1 MIVVGDLHLKS
12 KEIYWSAQKKFL
24 NWLQENYNNEIILF
38 LGDIFDSSSPM
49 WEVYCYFK
57 EFLTKRLNKTFIL
70 VGNHDI
76 SRVKGCSLT
85 ALNLMQDV
93 FVFEKETDIKIEDYK
108 CLMLPYQNNMDHYSE
123 LTGNYDFIFTH
134 IMPKEESFGGE
145 YTDISKL
152 IGKKIYGHIHLKRDY
167 PDAYILGVPVISRN
181 LETNNPIIEITS
193 DKQIK
198 EIVPPVFFN
207 IVDLEYGKEISNKD
221 WFYNIKKAP
230 SIKSV
235 YETYPA
241 YNIRED
247 GIEIL
252 YESDGKEINLS
263 GLENDLKF
271 LYKSFC
277 DEKEIEKIYVQ
288 EGLTILNECTVI

>member
-1 MIVVGDLHLKS
+1 MIVVGDLHI
-12 KEIYWSAQKKFL
+12 KENFLYKNASFKFL
-24 NWLQENYNNEIILF
+24 NWLLENYKNETIIQ
-38 LGDIFDSSSPM
+38 LGDLFDSSSINHTIVSDVLFILKQFK
-49 WEVYCYFK
+49 EVYL
-57 EFLTKRLNKTFIL
+57 LT
-70 VGNHDI
+70 GNHDQ
-76 SRVKGCSLT
+76 SRRMNNILKHFNHQNNIT
-85 ALNLMQDV
+85 I
-93 FVFEKETDIKIEDYK
+93 FEKEYEIKIEDHK

-123 LTGNYDFIFTH
+123 LTGDFDFIFTH

-152 IGKKIYGHIHLKRDY
+152 NGKKIYGHIHLKRDY
-167 PDAYILGVPVISRN
+167 PDAYILGVPVITRN
-181 LETNNPIIEITS
+181 LEMNNPIIEITN

-198 EIVPPVFFN
+198 EIMPPVFFN
-207 IVDLEYGKEISNKD
+207 IVDLEYGKEILNKD
-221 WFYNIKKAP
+221 WLYNIKKAP

-288 EGLTILNECTVI
+288 EGLTVLNECTVV